1 MHKFCQGLRM
11 IGEMDIAHR
20 DIHMNNVVL
29 HFPELEPTAEE
40 LDNLQQYWHNLA
52 ERVYRRL
59 ISDLGNPN
67 DHYQVK
73 LIDFGLSKTL
83 EDDNLTNTPVGVH

>member
-1 MHKFCQGLRM
+1 M

-20 DIHMNNVVL
+20 DIHMNNVIL
-29 HFPELEPTAEE
+29 HFPELEPTGEE

-59 ISDLGNPN
+59 ISDLGDPN
-67 DHYQVK
+67 DH
-73 LIDFGLSKTL
+73 
-83 EDDNLTNTPVGVH
+83 